1 MKNQKIYDV
10 PKGVTEI
17 HVDDGLHYC
26 LFMKGGEP
34 EFISISGSED
44 NAKRIAELEAELADL
59 KESVR
64 HLISDAHISGFVL
77 EGGGKRSIMYFVK
90 GELIDD
96 LKRSLIQD
104 DDK

>member
-1 MKNQKIYDV
+1 MKTQEIYDV

-44 NAKRIAELEAELADL
+44 NAKRIAELEAELTEARRLL
-59 KESVR
+59 KEYGHWSPGVHIIHAFLAR
-64 HLISDAHISGFVL
+64 HG
-77 EGGGKRSIMYFVK
+77 
-90 GELIDD
+90 
-96 LKRSLIQD
+96 
-104 DDK
+104 DKS